1 MNPETDDTDLIEVDE
16 DGAPIQSSKSVEI
29 KNPVFE
35 CATCGQK
42 FILESSFQEHIFSK
56 HPELVDP
63 GTSPK
68 NPDIPNNPSIYN
80 CITCSSKFNDERS
93 LLLHIKTKHPHLMD
107 PKNPVNPQLIKPGV
121 RPLHCGKCSR
131 IFEIEADYRDHM
143 RTLHPGKS
151 F

>member
-1 MNPETDDTDLIEVDE
+1 
-16 DGAPIQSSKSVEI
+16 
-29 KNPVFE
+29 
-35 CATCGQK
+35 
-42 FILESSFQEHIFSK
+42 
-56 HPELVDP
+56 
-63 GTSPK
+63 
-68 NPDIPNNPSIYN
+68 
-80 CITCSSKFNDERS
+80 
-93 LLLHIKTKHPHLMD
+93 MD